1 MRGALAKAGS
11 QWYVLKLSSMSTIMR
26 EWAAIHCLAHMPLRD
41 VLLSAK
47 VRTRERRASRTGA
60 GCLGAGRRVGAASS
74 CRAAA
79 LQWVLVGMA
88 ARSEGH

>member
-41 VLLSAK
+41 VLLTAK
-47 VRTRERRASRTGA
+47 ASSD
-60 GCLGAGRRVGAASS
+60 GCVGRQGAAPDAPASG
-74 CRAAA
+74 
-79 LQWVLVGMA
+79 QHVLASVCVV
-88 ARSEGH
+88 RQLPVWLP